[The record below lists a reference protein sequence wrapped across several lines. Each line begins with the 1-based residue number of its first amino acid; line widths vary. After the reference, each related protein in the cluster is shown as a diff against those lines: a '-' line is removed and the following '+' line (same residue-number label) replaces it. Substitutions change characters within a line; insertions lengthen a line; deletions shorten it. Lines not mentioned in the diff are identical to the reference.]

1 MPEPPPTP
9 KRSGSQ
15 RRQRAYKI
23 GVGCNADEL
32 AAIEHNARAAGL
44 SRASFLR
51 ATGTGTPGP
60 RAQRAPHVNAEALA
74 KATAALNKIGSNL
87 NQLSRAFNSGAT
99 PVTAKE
105 CDEILKLVRQAV
117 MAVLDI
123 VARKER
129 L

>member
-1 MPEPPPTP
+1 MPKPPSSS
-9 KRSGSQ
+9 KRSGTEK
-15 RRQRAYKI
+15 RQRSAP
-23 GVGCNADEL
+23 VSVRFLPDER
-32 AAIEHNARAAGL
+32 AVVEQSARTMGL
-44 SRASFLR
+44 SVASFIRTAILG
-51 ATGTGTPGP
+51 APGP
-60 RAQRAPHVNAEALA
+60 RAQRAPHVNAEELA

-87 NQLSRAFNSGAT
+87 NQLSRAYNSGAS
-99 PVTAKE
+99 PITAKE

>member
-1 MPEPPPTP
+1 MPEPPPSS
-9 KRSGSQ
+9 KRSGSE
-15 RRQRAYKI
+15 RRQRSAP
-23 GVGCNADEL
+23 VSVRFLPDER
-32 AAIEHNARAAGL
+32 AVVEESARTMGL
-44 SRASFLR
+44 SVASFIR
-51 ATGTGTPGP
+51 TGILGAPGP
-60 RAQRAPHVNAEALA
+60 RAQRAPHVNAEELA
-74 KATAALNKIGSNL
+74 RATAALNKIGSNL